1 MLSQGDWKR
10 LEDLFHLACEKP
22 PEQREAFAR
31 EQAWDHLELLDE
43 LLAML
48 AMESSATAAVHEP
61 LRNIGNALQSPALL
75 ALESGA
81 RLGPWQVD
89 RLIGSGGMG
98 QVYLGHRADGAYER
112 EVAIKTIGANGL
124 SAQLRAYFEFE
135 RQALAQMQHPAIA
148 QIIDAGSGAQ
158 DQLYLVM
165 EYVQG
170 QPLAAWCESHKLSL
184 RERVQLF
191 LRVCEGVQHAHQ
203 KGVIHRD
210 LKPGNVLIGE
220 VDGKPAPKIID
231 FGIAAETSGN
241 HASPVGTSGTPG
253 YMSPEQ
259 AQPGMDV
266 DSRSDVYS
274 LGGILF
280 ELVSGKRP
288 RGTTSGSS
296 STSEPMRPSR
306 QIRTLSPEE
315 LQVLAERCGT
325 QPGHLIKTVHDDLDW
340 IVVKAMQYD
349 REARYG
355 SVSALIDDLHRWL
368 DGYLPRAAPYRRWH
382 ALRKFVARNRMGVA
396 AAALVFI
403 TILGGL
409 IATSWA
415 LHRANQA
422 AERARVTSEFLGS
435 LLASVNPDVALDMD
449 KTLLRKVL
457 DEASVRVGNELAK
470 QPDALIQVQFIIADS
485 YSGLGDNQRTV
496 EHLESAL
503 ATVEREF
510 GRHSAIGVETMW
522 RLGPAYSQTG
532 NDQRAEAILRE
543 ALPYAERMR
552 KADPLLAPSI
562 QARLSWALGGQGKAE
577 EALELSRQAWESLSR
592 LASPTNDQRIDATIF
607 HASALADLGRYDEAI
622 DIANEAIGYLSESIG
637 ADHPRTLSVRNSL
650 AVYHLQKRDYA
661 GGEQVLKA
669 LLEPTIR
676 QYGTDNRFTL
686 MLHSNLG
693 GALRQ
698 QGTPEK
704 ITEAGPHYKLAM
716 EGFAAKLGKESP
728 MAIRA
733 RSNHANWLL
742 DTGHAQEA
750 FDEQAASL
758 ELARRV
764 MGEKSPTIAEIQ
776 RAMADAALALGR
788 LAEARAHAEQS
799 LALNREIYG
808 DAEGPLA
815 RVKETLGK
823 IEAAEAAA
831 SR

>member
-274 LGGILF
+274 LGAILF

-288 RGTTSGSS
+288 RGTKPGNS
-296 STSEPMRPSR
+296 STSEPVRPSQ
-306 QIRTLSPEE
+306 QISTLSPAEIE
-315 LQVLAERCGT
+315 ALAEHCST

-435 LLASVNPDVALDMD
+435 LLTSVDPALSADLD
-449 KTLLRKVL
+449 KTLMRKVL
-457 DEASVRVGNELAK
+457 DEASTRVAKELAD
-470 QPDALIQVQFIIADS
+470 QPEARADVELTIAYS
-485 YSGLGDNQRTV
+485 YFNLGDIKRST

-503 ATVEREF
+503 HVSQAEI
-510 GRHSAIGVETMW
+510 GRYSVQALRAMQELGNVLTMQGQ
-522 RLGPAYSQTG
+522 L
-532 NDQRAEAILRE
+532 DRAEAMLRE
-543 ALPYAERMR
+543 ALPHAEKLRDEQDPIIAPR
-552 KADPLLAPSI
+552 TKSRLGWLIRERGRPQEALPLLRDAYET
-562 QARLSWALGGQGKAE
+562 LSKTV
-577 EALELSRQAWESLSR
+577 
-592 LASPTNDQRIDATIF
+592 SPLNPRVIDAGQYYAI
-607 HASALADLGRYDEAI
+607 ALSDVGQLDEAI
-622 DIANEAIGYLSESIG
+622 ALMKDLISRRIESLG
-637 ADHPRTLSVRNSL
+637 ADHPQTMALRNSL
-650 AVYHLQKRDYA
+650 ADFLVSRNDYA
-661 GGEQVLKA
+661 GAERELKSLIESA
-669 LLEPTIR
+669 AR
-676 QYGTDNRFTL
+676 QPSVGPM
-686 MLHSNLG
+686 MLPILHVNLG
-693 GALRQ
+693 SALHAQ
-698 QGTPEK
+698 NTPEK
-704 ITEAGPHYKLAM
+704 MAEAGEHLKLAV
-716 EGFAAKLGKESP
+716 EAQVARFGPEKPNS
-728 MAIRA
+728 IRIRHSYA
-733 RSNHANWLL
+733 SWQLDNGQVVEAHEELRTLL
-742 DTGHAQEA
+742 DICLRAYDEKFRPVAGIYLSLAQA
-750 FDEQAASL
+750 
-758 ELARRV
+758 ELALGHLDDAHV
-764 MGEKSPTIAEIQ
+764 HAE
-776 RAMADAALALGR
+776 RALALQREAYGEDETR
-788 LAEARAHAEQS
+788 LRDALQLLEKIKAAQT
-799 LALNREIYG
+799 LA
-808 DAEGPLA
+808 P
-815 RVKETLGK
+815 
-823 IEAAEAAA
+823 
-831 SR
+831 